1 MTAMVVLTAMYF
13 GGEAGFLTGALTAL
27 LSNFYFG
34 QGPWTPFQMFTWG
47 LLGFFAGLLRNLLK
61 SSAIFLAVYGA
72 FAGVAF
78 SLIMDVWSALWV
90 DGTFQLARYAAA
102 VATSLGYMAIYAV
115 SNVIFL
121 LLCESRWDKFWAES
135 RRNTGLTERGML
147 CALEANRNKR
157 GDGGPDFRNF
167 AQPGAYDRQLPSGGA
182 RDLIPH
188 EQPQISAEV
197 LSSSQSGGVES
208 DSPGGDG
215 TAGRDGAS
223 GGDGAP
229 GRNGASGGN
238 GTPGRD
244 GASGGDG
251 TAGGN
256 CAAGG
261 DRAAG
266 RRPAP

>member
-1 MTAMVVLTAMYF
+1 MKKYLAAGFIVLAIPGVLILGATVFQDKQYAWISLAVAVLACVPFLLSFERKQTGNSKLILIAVMTALSVAGRLLFAALPGFKPVTAMVVLTAMYF

-47 LLGFFAGLLRNLLK
+47 LLGFFAGLLRNRLK

-121 LLCESRWDKFWAES
+121 LLLRKPM
-135 RRNTGLTERGML
+135 G
-147 CALEANRNKR
+147 
-157 GDGGPDFRNF
+157 
-167 AQPGAYDRQLPSGGA
+167 
-182 RDLIPH
+182 
-188 EQPQISAEV
+188 QI
-197 LSSSQSGGVES
+197 L
-208 DSPGGDG
+208 
-215 TAGRDGAS
+215 GRVQEKYGI
-223 GGDGAP
+223 
-229 GRNGASGGN
+229 N
-238 GTPGRD
+238 
-244 GASGGDG
+244 
-251 TAGGN
+251 
-256 CAAGG
+256 
-261 DRAAG
+261 
-266 RRPAP
+266 

>member
-1 MTAMVVLTAMYF
+1 MGSEMCIRDRFLLSFERKQTGNSKLILIAVMTALSVAGRLLFAALPGFKPVTAMVVLTAMYF

-121 LLCESRWDKFWAES
+121 LLLRKPM
-135 RRNTGLTERGML
+135 G
-147 CALEANRNKR
+147 
-157 GDGGPDFRNF
+157 
-167 AQPGAYDRQLPSGGA
+167 
-182 RDLIPH
+182 
-188 EQPQISAEV
+188 QI
-197 LSSSQSGGVES
+197 L
-208 DSPGGDG
+208 
-215 TAGRDGAS
+215 GRVQEKYGI
-223 GGDGAP
+223 
-229 GRNGASGGN
+229 N
-238 GTPGRD
+238 
-244 GASGGDG
+244 
-251 TAGGN
+251 
-256 CAAGG
+256 
-261 DRAAG
+261 
-266 RRPAP
+266 